1 MSDGEFC
8 VVCGATGRPL
18 VDGVCAECAADR
30 TPLLSA
36 PKRAEVTVCPTCGA
50 RKRGA
55 PWERAGSSPVLTAED
70 LSPFL
75 EIAEE
80 VGVRQIQ
87 WEETVATATVRELVG
102 RARVRFRGI
111 ERDVEVPLSVR
122 TVHMTCPECSRKS
135 GRYYTATIQ
144 LRGPADG
151 RPEKPIPLRARL
163 NEEWVRLVHE
173 MRPDW
178 RAAVSWREELPEG
191 WNCFFTDTLAAR
203 AVAKLAKQRF
213 GASLKESSSLVGR
226 KNGQDLYRVTFCLRF
241 PRRASGGSDS
251 TPVRETERAVERL

>member
-1 MSDGEFC
+1 MSEGEFC

-30 TPLLSA
+30 TRLLSA

-55 PWERAGSSPVLTAED
+55 HWERAGSSPVLTAED

-75 EIAEE
+75 EIPEE
-80 VGVRQIQ
+80 VGVRRVQ
-87 WEETVATATVRELVG
+87 WDETVVTATVREFVG

-122 TVHMTCPECSRKS
+122 TVHTTCPDCSRKS
-135 GRYYTATIQ
+135 GRYYTATLQ

-151 RPEKPIPLRARL
+151 PSEKPIALRARL
-163 NEEWVRLVHE
+163 EEEWTRLVRE

-178 RAAVSWREELPEG
+178 RDAVSWREELPEG

-241 PRRASGGSDS
+241 PRRSHDGPDKGVPGESEQ
-251 TPVRETERAVERL
+251 PLEQ